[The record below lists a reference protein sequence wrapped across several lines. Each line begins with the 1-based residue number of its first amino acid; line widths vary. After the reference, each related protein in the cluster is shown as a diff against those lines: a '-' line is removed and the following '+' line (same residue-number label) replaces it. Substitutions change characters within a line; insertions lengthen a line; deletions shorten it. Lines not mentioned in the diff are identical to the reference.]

1 LIILWERKFTF
12 LQETD
17 LLDNTEPG
25 AGVGTG
31 CVEVVLVQATML
43 AGSCLLD
50 PAVEEV
56 LLQCAGIGSS

>member
-25 AGVGTG
+25 AGVETG
-31 CVEVVLVQATML
+31 CAEVVLVQATML

-50 PAVEEV
+50 PEVDEV

>member
-12 LQETD
+12 LQGTD

-31 CVEVVLVQATML
+31 CAEVVLVQATML

-50 PAVEEV
+50 PAVEG